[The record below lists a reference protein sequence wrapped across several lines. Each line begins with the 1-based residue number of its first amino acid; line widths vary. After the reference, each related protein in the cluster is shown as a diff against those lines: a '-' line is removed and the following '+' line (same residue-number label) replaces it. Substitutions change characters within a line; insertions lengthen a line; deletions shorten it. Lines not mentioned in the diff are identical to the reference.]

1 MDETEALR
9 AQIADQQDEIARLE
23 RMLEVSRLLNSTL
36 NLEELLIRVQRISRQ
51 LTATDASSILL
62 LPRKPDELHFQTAT
76 GVAKDKLTQIVV
88 PIEGSIAGEVVKTG
102 EPLVVHDARHDPRH
116 FVGVDDATSFSTQSI
131 LAVPLVVKDKIIG
144 VVEVLNKIDGQFTDE
159 DIEVLT
165 TLAAHAAVA
174 IENARLFQQSDL
186 ISEVVHE
193 LRTPLS
199 SMVGYS
205 KMLTMPSIA
214 DEIKSDFAN
223 VIHREATRLG
233 QLVNDFLDWSRLES
247 GRVRL
252 AREPVDLRQA
262 IDEAIRI
269 VEPEA
274 RERDIT
280 IDIQVPPDLP
290 AVTGDLARLKQVLIN
305 LTSNATKYNRDGGR
319 VGIQVAAQDGTVSVA
334 VSDTGYGIA
343 AQDLP
348 RVFERFY
355 RVAVSEKQ
363 VKGTG
368 LGLSI
373 AKQIVELHGGE
384 MTVESEVNVGSTFSF
399 TLPVGRPTASD
410 PEA

>member
-1 MDETEALR
+1 VDETQALR
-9 AQIADQQDEIARLE
+9 TQIADQEDEIARLE

-76 GVAKDKLTQIVV
+76 GVAKDKLPRIVV

-102 EPLVVHDARHDPRH
+102 APLVVQDARHDPR
-116 FVGVDDATSFSTQSI
+116 FYEGVDDATSFSTRSI
-131 LAVPLVVKDKIIG
+131 LAVPLIVKDKTIG
-144 VVEVLNKIDGQFTDE
+144 VIEVLNKTEGQFTDE
-159 DIEVLT
+159 DVEVLT
-165 TLAAHAAVA
+165 TMAAHAAVA

-199 SMVGYS
+199 SIVGYS

-214 DEIKSDFAN
+214 DEMKSDFAS
-223 VIHREATRLG
+223 VINREATRLG

-252 AREPVDLRQA
+252 AQEPVDLRQT
-262 IDEAIRI
+262 IDEALRV

-280 IDIQVPPDLP
+280 IDLQISPDLP
-290 AVTGDLARLKQVLIN
+290 AITGDPARLKQVLIN
-305 LTSNATKYNRDGGR
+305 LASNATKYNREGGQI
-319 VGIQVAAQDGTVSVA
+319 GIRAAAQDSTVSVS
-334 VSDTGYGIA
+334 VSDTGFGIA
-343 AQDLP
+343 TQDLP
-348 RVFERFY
+348 HIFERFF

-363 VKGTG
+363 AKGTG

-384 MTVESEVNVGSTFSF
+384 MTVASEVNVGSTFSF
-399 TLPVGRPTASD
+399 TLPVERPAASD
-410 PEA
+410 LVA